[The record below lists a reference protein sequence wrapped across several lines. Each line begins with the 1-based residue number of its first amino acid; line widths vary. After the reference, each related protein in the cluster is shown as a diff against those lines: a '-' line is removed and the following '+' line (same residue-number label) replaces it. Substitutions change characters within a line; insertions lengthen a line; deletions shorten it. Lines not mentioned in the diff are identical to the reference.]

1 MKKGIFCISFDTE
14 LLWGRH
20 DLEYESFIK
29 RAKSERAIIHR
40 LLALLDRYAI
50 PATWAIVGHLFLEH
64 CTSKNGIKH
73 PEIVRPS
80 YPWVKGDWFESD
92 PAGNIAQNPEWYG
105 KDIVKDIIKTGLHE
119 IGSHSFSHV
128 VLGHKGCNRK
138 CADSEIAASI
148 KLARNMGINLVSFV
162 FPRNSI
168 GHLEVLRENGF
179 IAFRGQDA
187 LRFKLPGF
195 LKPLG
200 LALELFI
207 PLPPPTS
214 KPINQRG
221 LINIP
226 GSMYFVS
233 ARGIRKYIP
242 RTIRSQKAIK
252 GVDSA
257 INNRG
262 VFHLWTHP
270 GDFIDQSSIL
280 FDELESILKY
290 ASQKRSAGHL
300 EIKTMGETA
309 RQMLS

>member
-20 DLEYESFIK
+20 DLGYESFIK

-40 LLALLDRYAI
+40 LLALLEKYTI
-50 PATWAIVGHLFLEH
+50 PATWAIVGHLFLER
-64 CTSKNGIKH
+64 CASTNGIKH

-80 YPWVKGDWFESD
+80 YPWVKNDWFESD
-92 PAGNIAQNPEWYG
+92 PAGNIVQNPEWYG
-105 KDIVKDIIKTGLHE
+105 KDIVKDIMKTGLHE

-128 VLGHKGCNRK
+128 VLGHKGCDRK
-138 CADSEIAASI
+138 CAESEIATCK
-148 KLARNMGINLVSFV
+148 KLAINMGIKLVSFV

-168 GHLEVLRENGF
+168 GHLEILRKNGF

-187 LRFKLPGF
+187 VRFKLPGL

-200 LALELFI
+200 LVLELFI

-214 KPINQRG
+214 KPINQKG
-221 LINIP
+221 LINIQ

-242 RTIRSQKAIK
+242 GTIRSGKAIK
-252 GVDSA
+252 GIDSA
-257 INNRG
+257 INKRE

-270 GDFIDQSSIL
+270 GDFTDQRPVL

-290 ASQKRSAGHL
+290 ASQKRSAGYL

-309 RQMLS
+309 RQVLS